1 MEFGTPIV
9 YGEAHARWDED
20 MALFERI
27 LELCK
32 AADRAGFTRIWFQEH
47 HMIALG
53 QSPSALISC
62 VQAAQHVKARVGAAV
77 VVLPYHNA
85 IQIAGEIAQADN
97 ATGGRLDLGVGRG
110 AYGYEFEKFGI
121 PFAESRD
128 RFIETLDAVRELL
141 SNEATESSFHGQFVN
156 FDDVYVWPRPLQKPH
171 PPIWIAAQTLPAVQ
185 DAARRGYNVLHQT
198 FIWDDEHV
206 KSVVE
211 AFHRGKE
218 EGGHE
223 HIQLAATRY
232 AYLAENEADAEARLD
247 DLLDN
252 WRVHQ
257 QLHDFSHTS
266 NPRGIIQPVPQEN
279 EPDRDELRERVMIG
293 TEDHVVSKI
302 ELYRD
307 MGLDIL
313 NFGINFGSPFEVIR
327 GSLDRLAPV
336 LARYESKVLA

>member
-9 YGEAHARWDED
+9 YGKAHSRSGETMPLYDRVLQ
-20 MALFERI
+20 MAI
-27 LELCK
+27 
-32 AADRAGFTRIWFQEH
+32 AADRAGFSRIWFQEH

-62 VQAAQHVKARVGAAV
+62 VQIAQHVKARVGAAV

-110 AYGYEFEKFGI
+110 AYGYEFEKFHI
-121 PFAESRD
+121 PFEESRG

-141 SNEATESSFHGQFVN
+141 VNSASESSFHGEFVD
-156 FDDVYVWPRPLQKPH
+156 FDDVYIWPRPLQQPH

-198 FIWDDEHV
+198 FIWDDAHV
-206 KSVVE
+206 ASVVE
-211 AFHRGKE
+211 AFQAGKA
-218 EGGHE
+218 EGGHDV
-223 HIQLAATRY
+223 QLAATRY
-232 AYLAENEADAEARLD
+232 AYLAEDQADAEARLD

-257 QLHDFSHTS
+257 QLHDFSHKK
-266 NPRGIIQPVPQEN
+266 NPRGIIEPVVQEN
-279 EPDRDELRERVMIG
+279 EPDRDELRARVMIG
-293 TEDHVVSKI
+293 TEDHIVAKI
-302 ELYRD
+302 EAYD
-307 MGLDIL
+307 EMGLDIL
-313 NFGINFGSPFEVIR
+313 NLGISFGTPLDKIR
-327 GSLDRLAPV
+327 GSLERLAPIV
-336 LARYESKVLA
+336 AKYSVPVQA